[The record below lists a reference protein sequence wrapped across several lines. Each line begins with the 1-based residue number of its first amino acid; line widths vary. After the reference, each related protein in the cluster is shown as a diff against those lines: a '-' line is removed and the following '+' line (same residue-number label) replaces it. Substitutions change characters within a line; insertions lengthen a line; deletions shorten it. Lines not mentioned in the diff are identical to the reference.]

1 MSQSLWQHPYVNV
14 FKHCDVGGQ
23 WKKSSRHGDVTTVMD
38 KSIKATVWR
47 ISGSI
52 PANNFILCPRTGS
65 QSLGLTGR
73 YFYLLFKPVVGKY
86 FSVHLDIAAD
96 EQLAIRLSF
105 SNLFKEFKATSTWL
119 QFPFSSAS
127 PQCQWTFLVIDLHYT
142 LNMYV
147 KRQYLYVK
155 SIKLCSNMLVKN
167 VFTSDILFDPTLTQ
181 SARHRLM
188 YEKLLEKG
196 MMPVPREM
204 AFLVAKGGDWTEL
217 YDLVTFPESEEA
229 HKMIARSVGTV
240 AELQEMT
247 ARQEGKQLTLVGSS
261 GQHEQSTE
269 ATGRHNEMGDR
280 DRKVMMAVSG

>member
-1 MSQSLWQHPYVNV
+1 MLQ
-14 FKHCDVGGQ
+14 
-23 WKKSSRHGDVTTVMD
+23 D

-73 YFYLLFKPVVGKY
+73 YFYLLFKPIVGKY

-96 EQLAIRLSF
+96 EQLVIRVSF

-155 SIKLCSNMLVKN
+155 SVKLCSNMLVKN

-181 SARHRLM
+181 SARHRLL

-196 MMPVPREM
+196 MMPISREM
-204 AFLVAKGGDWTEL
+204 AFPVPKGGDWTEL
-217 YDLVTFPESEEA
+217 YDLVTFPDSGEA
-229 HKMIARSVGTV
+229 HKMIARNVGVT
-240 AELQEMT
+240 EFREMM
-247 ARQEGKQLTLVGSS
+247 ARQEGKKMALMGSS
-261 GQHEQSTE
+261 GQCEQLMET
-269 ATGRHNEMGDR
+269 TGRHEEMGDR
-280 DRKVMMAVSG
+280 GVKVMNCTHSCVCECTVCALSLEQLFLNNN